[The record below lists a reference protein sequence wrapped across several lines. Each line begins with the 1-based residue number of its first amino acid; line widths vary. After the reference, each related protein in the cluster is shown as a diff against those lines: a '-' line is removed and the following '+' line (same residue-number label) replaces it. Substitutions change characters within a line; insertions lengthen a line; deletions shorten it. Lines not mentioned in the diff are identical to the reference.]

1 VDRPVGVHRAGILRL
16 VSTPLETTLEEPAVS
31 QHVRDKV
38 VAAVVAPTT
47 EGNLAQTVVV
57 NAQTVPDKVVFST
70 RAAGGWQD
78 VTAAAF
84 ADEVARLAKGL
95 VAAGIQVGDRV
106 GLMSRTRYEWTLAD
120 YAIWTAGAVTVPIYE
135 TSSPDQVGWILED
148 SGTVAVVVETATHA
162 GAVAAVRDRLPA
174 LRDVWQIE
182 SGALDELNRAGA
194 DVSDDTLEA
203 RRASTDRSSLAT
215 IIYTSGTTGRP
226 KGCQLTHGNFKDLAE
241 NTCESLASVVKADG
255 AATLLF
261 LPLAH
266 VFARFIQVLCV
277 EATARMG
284 HSSDIRSLLDD
295 FASFR
300 PTFILA
306 VPRVF
311 EKIYNSSEQKAEG
324 DGKGRIFAAAAATA
338 IEWSESLDAGGPGL
352 GLRLKHAVFDRLVYS
367 RLRTAMG
374 GQVRYAVSGGAPLGT
389 RLGHFYRGIGVIVLE
404 GYGLTETTA
413 PATVNVP
420 ERVKIGTVGT
430 PLPGV
435 GVRISE
441 DGEILIK
448 GVNVFTG
455 YHNNQTASSDA
466 LRDGWF
472 RTGDVGELDDDGY
485 LRITGRKKEILVT
498 AGGKNVAPAVL
509 EDRLRAHPLV
519 SQCIVV
525 GDQKPFIAALI
536 TLDPEMLPT
545 WAKNNGLSALTVEQ
559 ARNNEAV
566 LTELQKAVDDAN
578 TAVSKAESI
587 RKFAVLPSDFTEE
600 NGYLTP
606 SLKLKRNLVMK
617 DFHDDVEALYAPAA
631 SRS

>member
-1 VDRPVGVHRAGILRL
+1 
-16 VSTPLETTLEEPAVS
+16 
-31 QHVRDKV
+31 
-38 VAAVVAPTT
+38 
-47 EGNLAQTVVV
+47 
-57 NAQTVPDKVVFST
+57 VVFST
-70 RAAGGWQD
+70 RSGSGWQN
-78 VTAAAF
+78 VTATRF
-84 ADEVARLAKGL
+84 ADDVNRLAKGL
-95 VAAGIQVGDRV
+95 IAAGVEVGDRV
-106 GLMSRTRYEWTLAD
+106 GLMSRTRYEWTMTD

-135 TSSPDQVGWILED
+135 TSSPDQVAWILED
-148 SGTVAVVVETATHA
+148 SGAVAVVVETATHA
-162 GAVAAVRDRLPA
+162 GAVSAARDRLPG

-194 DVSDDTLEA
+194 DVGDETLDA
-203 RRASTDRSSLAT
+203 RRASTDRTSLAT

-226 KGCQLTHGNFKDLAE
+226 KGCELTHGNFKDLAE
-241 NTCESLASVVKADG
+241 NTCESLASVVRAEG
-255 AATLLF
+255 ASTLLF

-284 HSSDIRSLLDD
+284 HSSDIRTLLDD
-295 FASFR
+295 FASFQ

-311 EKIYNSSEQKAEG
+311 EKIYNSSEQKAVG
-324 DGKGRIFAAAAATA
+324 DGKGRIFASAAATA
-338 IEWSESLDAGGPGL
+338 MEWSESLDTGGPGV
-352 GLRLKHAVFDRLVYS
+352 GLKLKHAVFDRLVYS
-367 RLRTAMG
+367 KLRTAMG
-374 GQVRYAVSGGAPLGT
+374 GRIQFAVSGGAPLGT

-413 PATVNVP
+413 PSTVNVP
-420 ERVKIGTVGT
+420 EKVKIGTVGT

-435 GVRISE
+435 GIRIAE
-441 DGEILIK
+441 DGEILIQ
-448 GVNVFTG
+448 GVNVFAR
-455 YHNNQTASSDA
+455 YRNNDAASAEA
-466 LRDGWF
+466 LHDGWF
-472 RTGDVGELDDDGY
+472 HTGDIGELDDDGY
-485 LRITGRKKEILVT
+485 LKITGRKKELLVT

-525 GDQKPFIAALI
+525 GDQKPFISALLTI
-536 TLDPEMLPT
+536 DADMLPA
-545 WAKNNGLSALTVEQ
+545 WAKNNGLPALTVEQ
-559 ARNNEAV
+559 ARTNDVV
-566 LTELQKAVDDAN
+566 LAELQKAVDDAN

-587 RKFAVLPSDFTEE
+587 RKFAVLPGDFTEE

-606 SLKLKRNLVMK
+606 SLKLKRNVVMK

>member
-1 VDRPVGVHRAGILRL
+1 M
-16 VSTPLETTLEEPAVS
+16 S
-31 QHVRDKV
+31 QQVRDKV
-38 VAAVVAPTT
+38 VAPVVAPTT

-57 NAQTVPDKVVFST
+57 NARAVPDKVVFST
-70 RAAGGWQD
+70 RATGGWRD
-78 VTAAAF
+78 VTAAEF
-84 ADEVARLAKGL
+84 ADDVARLAKGL
-95 VAAGIQVGDRV
+95 VAAGIGVGDRV

-148 SGTVAVVVETATHA
+148 SGAVAVVVESATHA
-162 GAVAAVRDRLPA
+162 AAVSAVRDRLTG
-174 LRDVWQIE
+174 LKDVWQIE
-182 SGALDELNRAGA
+182 SGALDELNRAGS
-194 DVSDDTLEA
+194 DVSDDTLDA
-203 RRASTDRSSLAT
+203 RRASTDRTSLAT

-226 KGCQLTHGNFKDLAE
+226 KGCELTHGNFKDLAE
-241 NTCESLASVVKADG
+241 NASESLASVVRADG

-266 VFARFIQVLCV
+266 VFARFIEVLCV
-277 EATARMG
+277 EATVRMG
-284 HSSDIRSLLDD
+284 HSSDIRALLDD
-295 FASFR
+295 FASFK

-324 DGKGRIFAAAAATA
+324 DGKGRIFATAAATA
-338 IEWSESLDAGGPGL
+338 MEWSESLDQGGPGV
-352 GLRLKHAVFDRLVYS
+352 GLKLRHALFDRLVYS
-367 RLRTAMG
+367 KLRAAMG

-413 PATVNVP
+413 PSTVNVP
-420 ERVKIGTVGT
+420 EKVKIGTVGT

-435 GVRISE
+435 GIRIAD
-441 DGEILIK
+441 DGEILVT

-455 YHNNQTASSDA
+455 YHNNAAASADA
-466 LRDGWF
+466 LQDGWF
-472 RTGDVGELDDDGY
+472 RTGDLGELDSDGY

-536 TLDPEMLPT
+536 TLDAEMLPT
-545 WAKNNGLSALTVEQ
+545 WAKNNGLPALTVEQ
-559 ARNNEAV
+559 ARTNETV
-566 LTELQKAVDDAN
+566 LAELQKAVDDAN

-587 RKFAVLPSDFTEE
+587 RKFTVLQGDFTEE

-606 SLKLKRNLVMK
+606 SLKLKRNVVMK
-617 DFHDDVEALYAPAA
+617 DFDDDVEALYAPAA
-631 SRS
+631 GSS

>member
-1 VDRPVGVHRAGILRL
+1 M
-16 VSTPLETTLEEPAVS
+16 S
-31 QHVRDKV
+31 QQVRDKV
-38 VAAVVAPTT
+38 VAPVVAPTT

-57 NAQTVPDKVVFST
+57 NARQVPDKVVFST
-70 RAAGGWQD
+70 RSGSGWQA
-78 VTAAAF
+78 VTATQF
-84 ADEVARLAKGL
+84 ADDVNRLAKGL
-95 VAAGIQVGDRV
+95 IAAGVEVGDRV
-106 GLMSRTRYEWTLAD
+106 ALMSRTRYEWTMTD
-120 YAIWTAGAVTVPIYE
+120 YAIWTAGGVTVPIYE
-135 TSSPDQVGWILED
+135 TSSPDQVAWILED
-148 SGTVAVVVETATHA
+148 SGAVAVVVETATHA
-162 GAVAAVRDRLPA
+162 GAVSAVRDRLPG

-194 DVSDDTLEA
+194 DVGDETLDA
-203 RRASTDRSSLAT
+203 RRASTDRTSLAT

-226 KGCQLTHGNFKDLAE
+226 KGCELTHGNFKDLAE
-241 NTCESLASVVKADG
+241 NTCESLASVVRADG

-284 HSSDIRSLLDD
+284 HSSDIRTLLDD
-295 FASFR
+295 FASFQ

-311 EKIYNSSEQKAEG
+311 EKIYNSSEQKAAG
-324 DGKGRIFAAAAATA
+324 DGKGRIFASAAATA
-338 IEWSESLDAGGPGL
+338 MEWSESLDSGGPGV
-352 GLRLKHAVFDRLVYS
+352 GLKLKHAVFDRLVYS
-367 RLRTAMG
+367 KLRTAMG
-374 GQVRYAVSGGAPLGT
+374 GRIQFAVSGGAPLGT

-413 PATVNVP
+413 PSTVNVP
-420 ERVKIGTVGT
+420 EKVKIGTVGT

-435 GVRISE
+435 GIRIAE
-441 DGEILIK
+441 DGEILIQ
-448 GVNVFTG
+448 GVNVFAR
-455 YHNNQTASSDA
+455 YRNNDTASAEA
-466 LRDGWF
+466 LQDGWF
-472 RTGDVGELDDDGY
+472 HTGDIGELDDDGY
-485 LRITGRKKEILVT
+485 LKITGRKKELLVT

-525 GDQKPFIAALI
+525 GDQKPFIAALLTI
-536 TLDPEMLPT
+536 DAEMLPA
-545 WAKNNGLSALTVEQ
+545 WAKNNGLPALTVEQ
-559 ARNNEAV
+559 ARTNDVV
-566 LTELQKAVDDAN
+566 LAELQKAVDDAN

-587 RKFAVLPSDFTEE
+587 RKFAVLPGDFTEE

-606 SLKLKRNLVMK
+606 SLKLKRNVVMK

-631 SRS
+631 SRN